1 MRVRVWQRGDRG
13 ATSVEYGLIASL
25 IAVVILTGVF
35 LLGQN
40 VFSLFDTSASQLD
53 QAVMAE

>member
-1 MRVRVWQRGDRG
+1 MGVPVRYRGDRG

-25 IAVVILTGVF
+25 IAVVILIGVF

-53 QAVMAE
+53 QAAAAP